1 MGRRKRT
8 SKSSM
13 GMKRHLR
20 ASSLAISILLFQPG
34 GSAMVAHA
42 QDAVTPLPEP
52 AVGGVPDVP
61 GVQETHDQISIEQIM
76 KLVQLSRIMGGGITQ
91 MFTAVQNQNTALDV
105 IRNGQTGPKTIP
117 LMNGADEVAARQG
130 GEGLKE
136 MADSALNGA
145 ADGPPDLLAAF
156 THFRSTFSLDKA
168 FALKDDELPS
178 NKVLAQ
184 LAAKGAIAGSVAES
198 SYKRAN
204 ESMERV
210 NDYIAAVQASKDLK
224 TSIDINTRAVIE
236 LTQQTNESLRTQSAV
251 TSIVSSYF
259 MMIASQESTEDWID
273 DLKDFNR

>member
-1 MGRRKRT
+1 
-8 SKSSM
+8 M

-34 GSAMVAHA
+34 GSAVVAHA

-52 AVGGVPDVP
+52 AVGGVPGAPP
-61 GVQETHDQISIEQIM
+61 GVQETHDQVSIEQIM
-76 KLVQLSRIMGGGITQ
+76 KLVQLYRIMGGGITQ
-91 MFTAVQNQNTALDV
+91 MFTAVQNQKTALDV

-117 LMNGADEVAARQG
+117 LMNGPDEVAARQG

-178 NKVLAQ
+178 KKVLAQ

-204 ESMERV
+204 ASMERV
-210 NDYIAAVQASKDLK
+210 DDYIAAVQASKDLK

-259 MMIASQESTEDWID
+259 MMLASEASTEDWID
-273 DLKDFNR
+273 GLKDFNR